1 MRLAL
6 NDKVVFLAG
15 SSRGIGYAT
24 AKGFLQ
30 EGAKVVLSGR
40 DRDKLLNASDALSIE
55 FGDKRVYSICG
66 DLSDTSVLIPALDE
80 VEQNFGN
87 IFSVVA
93 NIGNGTG
100 PKGIRLANDDWLTA
114 LNENLL
120 AATRLASEAL
130 YRLENRGEGSM
141 TFVTSIAGIE
151 EMGAPTPYATAK
163 AGLLMA
169 MKSYA
174 RQVGHAGVRVNAIA
188 PGNVLFPGGTW
199 ARKLEEEPELTES
212 YIEQEVALRRFA
224 TPKEI
229 ANVLVFL
236 ASDRSSFVSGSVW
249 VVDGGQLRSAR

>member
-1 MRLAL
+1 MQPSI
-6 NDKVVFLAG
+6 F
-15 SSRGIGYAT
+15 
-24 AKGFLQ
+24 
-30 EGAKVVLSGR
+30 R
-40 DRDKLLNASDALSIE
+40 DS
-55 FGDKRVYSICG
+55 
-66 DLSDTSVLIPALDE
+66 T
-80 VEQNFGN
+80 
-87 IFSVVA
+87 

-130 YRLENRGEGSM
+130 HRLENRGEGSM

-151 EMGAPTPYATAK
+151 DVGAPTPYATAK

-199 ARKLEEEPELTES
+199 ARKLAEEPELTEF

-224 TPKEI
+224 TPEEI